1 LTKFTATAAGS
12 TGKRL
17 RTKSSAL
24 AQSFLFFIY
33 SRYHVAFVDLFLPSA
48 VSQSNQYV
56 RVIVDAPFEEPLDYA
71 VGDSENVQVGQRCL
85 VPLGRRSVIGI
96 IVGKS
101 GTTELPADKV
111 KTVLKIF
118 SEVSP
123 LSENWL
129 ELTRFASRYYL
140 SYWGRVA
147 VPALPKF
154 FRSKPNTAY
163 DRAVKKILDASFV
176 PAEGTG
182 PAPQLNAEQQAALSE
197 LLPLNRFDVSVLFG
211 ITGSGKTEVYLRWME
226 EKLHQSEENQVLLM
240 VPEINL
246 TPQLFHRIQD
256 RFPQFEVQ
264 TWHSGLSEG
273 EKARSWLRI
282 HEGRARILVGT
293 RLSVLASFRRLSL
306 IIIDEEHDAS
316 FKSQEGVRYS
326 ARDLAIKRAKTE
338 NIPILLGSA
347 TPSFETYL
355 NALEG
360 RFRLLKLTQRANHL
374 ARLPSLEIVNTKL
387 DRPVEGISSRVREE
401 IEAALDRREQAI
413 LFLNRRGYAPVVA
426 CPSCGWKSTCPHCS
440 AFSVFHKTN
449 GKLCCHHCGWTA
461 PVPSACPNCGSVDL
475 QPVGRGTQ
483 RIEEEIENS
492 WPSAKILRLD
502 QDSTRR
508 KGSAAEAFEKIHRG
522 EADLILGTQ
531 MVAKGHDFQK
541 VSLVV
546 ILNSD
551 SQLLSPDLRARE
563 RLFAVLLQVA
573 GRAGRGDVRGKVLVQ
588 TDYPDDPLYKYLITQ
603 DYEGFAR
610 SELAARQETQMP
622 PYCSQAVLVAE
633 GKNIQEVLEFLKRC
647 KNYALSLGH
656 RGITLYDPVPLAL
669 VRKQDVDRGQ
679 LIIEGRTKVVLQ
691 AFLADLNDALRK
703 IRTRFSWHIDV
714 DPVQV

>member
-1 LTKFTATAAGS
+1 
-12 TGKRL
+12 
-17 RTKSSAL
+17 
-24 AQSFLFFIY
+24 
-33 SRYHVAFVDLFLPSA
+33 
-48 VSQSNQYV
+48 
-56 RVIVDAPFEEPLDYA
+56 VDAPFEEPLDYS
-71 VGDSENVQVGQRCL
+71 VGDAEDVRVGMRCL
-85 VPLGRRSVIGI
+85 VPLGKRSVIGI
-96 IVGKS
+96 IVALS
-101 GTTELPADKV
+101 DSTALPADKI
-111 KTVLKIF
+111 KSVLRIF
-118 SEVSP
+118 HEVSP
-123 LSENWL
+123 LSEKWL
-129 ELTRFASRYYL
+129 ELSHFASRYYL

-163 DRAVKKILDASFV
+163 EKAVKKILEAPFV
-176 PAEGTG
+176 PDGDG
-182 PAPQLNAEQQAALSE
+182 CPAPALNAEQQAALSQ
-197 LLPLNRFDVSVLFG
+197 LLPQKDFGVNVLFG

-226 EKLHQSEENQVLLM
+226 EKLQQADDNQVLLM

-246 TPQLFHRIQD
+246 TPQLFRRIQD

-273 EKARSWLRI
+273 EKAKSWLRI
-282 HEGRARILVGT
+282 HEGKARILVGT

-326 ARDLAIKRAKTE
+326 ARDLAIKKAKIE

-360 RFRLLKLTQRANHL
+360 RYRLLKLTQRANHL

-387 DRPVEGISSRVREE
+387 DRPVEGISSQVREE
-401 IEAALDRREQAI
+401 VEAVLERHEQAI

-426 CPSCGWKSTCPHCS
+426 CPNCGWKSTCPHCS
-440 AFSVFHKTN
+440 AFAVFHKTN

-483 RIEEEIENS
+483 RVEEEIENS
-492 WPSAKILRLD
+492 WPAAKILRLD

-588 TDYPDDPLYKYLITQ
+588 TDYPEDPLYNYLISQ

-610 SELAARQETQMP
+610 NELEARKETQMP

-656 RGITLYDPVPLAL
+656 KDVTLYDPVPLAL

-691 AFLADLNDALRK
+691 AFLAELNTALRR
-703 IRTRFSWHIDV
+703 IQTRFSWHIDV
-714 DPVQV
+714 DPIQV